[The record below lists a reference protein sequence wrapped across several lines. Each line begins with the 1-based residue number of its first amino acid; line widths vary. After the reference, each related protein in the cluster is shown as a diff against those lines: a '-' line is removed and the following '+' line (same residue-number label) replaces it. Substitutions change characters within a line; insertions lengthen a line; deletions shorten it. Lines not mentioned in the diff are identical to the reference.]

1 MLKRLQ
7 VENQLDLGRLL
18 HRQIFLPFKIRPREI
33 PRGQRSQAQRE
44 ASRVQRLKSIFNCLS
59 SAMC

>member
-18 HRQIFLPFKIRPREI
+18 HRQIFFAF
-33 PRGQRSQAQRE
+33 QD
-44 ASRVQRLKSIFNCLS
+44 
-59 SAMC
+59 

>member
-18 HRQIFLPFKIRPREI
+18 HRQIFFKIRPREI
-33 PRGQRSQAQRE
+33 PRGQLSQAQRE